1 MVELTQYILVIA
13 NAIDLP
19 EVLKT
24 SSVTTSSKQIRLKS
38 VNTIGEAFDIC
49 QKEIFDIVLIE
60 ADWAN
65 NQNRELLEQTI
76 QRLQIPTIV
85 FGEDT
90 ERETALSFLQMG
102 AQDYLNTT
110 KLTAELLSLTVD
122 KTIARY
128 KFNNRTKQ
136 DITKYQDVVQGQR
149 ELICRFSLDGSITF
163 VNEAYCRYCGRS
175 EAELIASNF
184 FASIA
189 PEDRNIVRSQL
200 DSLTSK
206 NPNFNIEYRIPL
218 NGRIYWHKSDYRGI
232 FQEGKLVE
240 YQSVARDITE
250 QKKIDT
256 EKHNLIASLHEHEER
271 FRMMAD
277 NAPVSIWS
285 TGIDGGCTFV
295 NRTWLNFTGRN
306 LAEELGD
313 GWQTIVHPED
323 REQFIRVYRTAFANR
338 ERFQQE
344 YRCLR
349 RDGEYRWTI
358 NIGIPRFTNDGE
370 FSGYIGSCT
379 DISDRKQAEEI
390 LAQQAQRER
399 LLSQIVQHIHKS
411 LELEHVLTAAV
422 EEINNFL
429 CVERI
434 VIFKLDEMQNSRLFY
449 ETITPGL
456 AASWELTTGSQQ
468 ELKEILDRFK
478 QFKRGQILAIDD
490 LQQDRLSNEFATQQ
504 KDMGV
509 RSLLMVPL
517 ILQDRLWGCLCA
529 QQRSKPRHWQLFEID
544 LMQQL
549 AVQLSIAI
557 QQSELYEQLSNANRA
572 LENLATIDA
581 LTGISNRRRFD
592 EFLKNEW
599 QRMAREK
606 QFLSVILC
614 DIDYFKQ
621 YNDTYGHVA
630 GDRCLQSVAQAINQ
644 TIKRPAD
651 LAARYGGE
659 EIVLVLPNT
668 PPEGA
673 YKLAQKIAN
682 AVRELKIEHRTSNV
696 SPYVT
701 ISVGVAGCIPDYS
714 LSPLTSIDLAD
725 IALYRA
731 KKEGRDRVCLHSQ
744 TVGD

>member
-1 MVELTQYILVIA
+1 MVELAQHILVIT

-19 EVLKT
+19 EVLEVISIT
-24 SSVTTSSKQIRLKS
+24 ISSGQIRLKQT
-38 VNTIGEAFDIC
+38 NTIDATLDIC
-49 QKEIFDIVLIE
+49 QKEIFDVVLIE
-60 ADWAN
+60 AGWAN
-65 NQNRELLEQTI
+65 GQDKILLERTMQT
-76 QRLQIPTIV
+76 LQIPTIV
-85 FGEDT
+85 FGDDVEP
-90 ERETALSFLQMG
+90 ETALIFLQMG
-102 AQDYLNTT
+102 AQDYLN
-110 KLTAELLSLTVD
+110 KRDLTAESLFLTANKAIV
-122 KTIARY
+122 RY
-128 KFNNRTKQ
+128 KFDRRSKQ

-149 ELICRFSLDGSITF
+149 ELICRFSPDGGITF
-163 VNEAYCRYCGRS
+163 VNEAYCRYYGQS
-175 EAELIASNF
+175 EAELKESNF
-184 FASIA
+184 FTSIA
-189 PEDRNIVRSQL
+189 PEDRNIVRGQL
-200 DSLTSK
+200 NSLAYS
-206 NPNFNIEYRIPL
+206 NPNFTLEYRISL

-232 FQEGKLVE
+232 FREGELVE

-256 EKHNLIASLHEHEER
+256 EKLNLIASLHEHEER

-285 TGIDGGCTFV
+285 AGVDGGCTFV
-295 NRTWLNFTGRN
+295 NRTWLNFTGRT
-306 LAEELGD
+306 LAKELGN
-313 GWQTIVHPED
+313 GWLSIVHPED
-323 REQFIRVYRTAFANR
+323 RERFVRTYRTAFENR

-422 EEINNFL
+422 EQINNFL

-449 ETITPGL
+449 ETVTPGL

-490 LQQDRLSNEFATQQ
+490 LQQDRLGSEFTAQQ
-504 KDMGV
+504 KDLGV

-529 QQRSKPRHWQLFEID
+529 QQRSKPRQWQLFEID

-581 LTGISNRRRFD
+581 VTGISNRRRFD
-592 EFLKNEW
+592 EFLQNEW

-630 GDRCLQSVAQAINQ
+630 GDRCLQNVAQAINQ

-659 EIVLVLPNT
+659 EIVVVLPNT

-673 YKLAQKIAN
+673 YKLAQKMAN

-701 ISVGVAGCIPDYS
+701 VSVGVAGCIPNYS

-725 IALYRA
+725 TALYRA
-731 KKEGRDRVCLHSQ
+731 KEEGRDRVCLHS
-744 TVGD
+744 

>member
-1 MVELTQYILVIA
+1 MVELTQRILVIT

-19 EVLKT
+19 EVLET
-24 SSVTTSSKQIRLKS
+24 ACRVIPQQQFQIIKLGNINEALDALQKS
-38 VNTIGEAFDIC
+38 FFDVILVETDLENSRD
-49 QKEIFDIVLIE
+49 KIS
-60 ADWAN
+60 
-65 NQNRELLEQTI
+65 LEQMMRTIETPTIILGNRIDREAALDFI
-76 QRLQIPTIV
+76 QR
-85 FGEDT
+85 
-90 ERETALSFLQMG
+90 G
-102 AQDYLNTT
+102 AQDYLCFAEITADSLL
-110 KLTAELLSLTVD
+110 LTIEKAIVRQRL
-122 KTIARY
+122 
-128 KFNNRTKQ
+128 NRQTKQ
-136 DITKYQDVVQGQR
+136 DITKYQEVVQKQR
-149 ELICRFSLDGSITF
+149 ELICRFSQNGNITF
-163 VNEAYCRYCGRS
+163 VNEAYCRYCGHS
-175 EAELIASNF
+175 EAELTDSNF
-184 FASIA
+184 FTTIA

-200 DSLTSK
+200 SSLTVA
-206 NPNFNIEYRIPL
+206 NPSFTLEYRVSL

-232 FQEGKLVE
+232 FRDGELVE

-250 QKKIDT
+250 QKRLDT
-256 EKHNLIASLHEHEER
+256 EKLNLIASLHEHEER

-277 NAPVSIWS
+277 NAPVLIWS
-285 TGIDGGCTFV
+285 AGGDGGCTFL
-295 NRTWLNFTGRN
+295 NRTWLNFTGRS

-313 GWQTIVHPED
+313 GWLSVIHPED
-323 REQFIRVYRTAFANR
+323 REKFIKSYREAFNGR

-344 YRCLR
+344 YRFLR
-349 RDGEYRWTI
+349 RDGEYRWVI
-358 NIGIPRFTNDGE
+358 NMGIPRFTNDGE

-434 VIFKLDEMQNSRLFY
+434 VVFKLDEQQNSRLFY
-449 ETITPGL
+449 ETVTPGL
-456 AASWELTTGSQQ
+456 AASWEVTTGSQQ

-490 LQQDRLSNEFATQQ
+490 LQQDRFSSEFAAQQ
-504 KDMGV
+504 KDLGV

-529 QQRSKPRHWQLFEID
+529 QQRTKPRQWQLFEID

-557 QQSELYEQLSNANRA
+557 QQSELYEQLSNANQA
-572 LENLATIDA
+572 LESLATIDA

-592 EFLKNEW
+592 EFLQNEW
-599 QRMAREK
+599 QRLAREK
-606 QFLSVILC
+606 QYLSLILC

-630 GDRCLQSVAQAINQ
+630 GDRCLQKVAQAVNQ
-644 TIKRPAD
+644 VVKRPAD

-659 EIVLVLPNT
+659 EIVIVLPHT

-673 YKLAQKIAN
+673 YKLAQQMAN
-682 AVRELKIEHRTSNV
+682 VVRELKIEHRTSNI
-696 SPYVT
+696 SPYLT
-701 ISVGVAGCIPDYS
+701 LSLGVAGCIPDYS
-714 LSPLTSIDLAD
+714 VSPLTLIEQAD
-725 IALYRA
+725 TALYQA
-731 KKEGRDRVCLHSQ
+731 KDGGRDRACLYI
-744 TVGD
+744 D